1 MNMDN
6 KKIAIIVAVVAM
18 VAVVAVAAVMLGQNG
33 GEEDPGVVTEFT
45 ANGIKY
51 SCPDP
56 VNHKRDV
63 VISGTE
69 GASVGALSLS
79 SDVKYRGAT
88 FHVKGIGPGAF
99 DGCNGYTG
107 KLTIP
112 EGVVFIDDAAFRNCN
127 EFTGLSLPSTLKY
140 LGAGAAG
147 TVMLTQGTFAG
158 CTGLTGTITIPEGVL
173 CVGNYVFKDCS
184 KITGATIPKSAT
196 TTGDGIFEG
205 CSALATVDIGGCTV
219 IGNSM
224 FKGCVALAA
233 VDFSKVTSVSDN
245 AFRGC
250 TAFKGNSGGD
260 LVLPVTSIGKHAF
273 DGCKGIKLMSLV
285 GCTIGMSAFSN
296 CTGVTGVIMVDVKT
310 VGGGAF
316 QGCDGLTLMI
326 VKKDKDSSEPQ
337 LGNLCFD
344 FNTKSPAKTYNLK
357 TNYAPG
363 FVKASTHGALTVI
376 NVTDV

>member
-1 MNMDN
+1 MDN
-6 KKIAIIVAVVAM
+6 KKIAMIVAVVAA
-18 VAVVAVAAVMLGQNG
+18 VAIVAVAAVMLGQNG

-56 VNHKRDV
+56 INHKRDV

-127 EFTGLSLPSTLKY
+127 GFTGLSLPSTLKY

-205 CSALATVDIGGCTV
+205 CSALATVDIGG
-219 IGNSM
+219 
-224 FKGCVALAA
+224 FKTI
-233 VDFSKVTSVSDN
+233 SKYM
-245 AFRGC
+245 FRGC
-250 TAFKGNSGGD
+250 TSLVTANLSEVEDILDYAFSGCTLFKGNSEGN
-260 LVLPVTSIGKHAF
+260 LVIPLANSIGNHAF
-273 DGCKGIKLMSLV
+273 EGCNGINLVSLL
-285 GCTIGMSAFSN
+285 GCGIGTKAFFN
-296 CTGVTGVIMVDVKT
+296 CTGITGVSLIDVSKI
-310 VGGGAF
+310 GGGAF
-316 QGCDGLTLMI
+316 QGCKNLSVMI
-326 VKKDKDSSEPQ
+326 VKKAITTKEPL

-344 FNTKSPAKTYNLK
+344 FNTEPPAKTCTLQ

-363 FVKASTHGALTVI
+363 FVKASTHGALTII
-376 NVTDV
+376 NVVGI